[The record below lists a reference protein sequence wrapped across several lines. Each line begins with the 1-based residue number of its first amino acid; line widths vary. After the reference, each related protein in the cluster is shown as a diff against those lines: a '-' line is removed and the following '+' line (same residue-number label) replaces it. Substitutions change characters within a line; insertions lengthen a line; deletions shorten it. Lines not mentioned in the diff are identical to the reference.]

1 MKGQVLSIEQI
12 QELIDLGIDVSNSV
26 IGWFKWNNENT
37 WYLLN
42 ETVAQRREKV
52 ETIIENNCVYEDD
65 YKSYKYTFIP
75 TFTLQDILEMLPD
88 NIIDKDGYTRI
99 QMILPQD
106 NKEVIIAYD
115 NIKQF
120 SGSWLKAAFQMLKW
134 IKENKY
140 I

>member
-1 MKGQVLSIEQI
+1 MKEQVLTIEQM
-12 QELIDLGIDVSNSV
+12 QELKELGIDISNSI

-52 ETIIENNCVYEDD
+52 ETMIEGNCFYEDD

-75 TFTLQDILEMLPD
+75 TFTLQDILELLPD
-88 NIIDKDGYTRI
+88 SIVDKDGYTRI

-115 NIKQF
+115 NVKQF
-120 SGSWLKAAFQMLKW
+120 SGSWLEAAFNMLKW
-134 IKENKY
+134 VKQNNY